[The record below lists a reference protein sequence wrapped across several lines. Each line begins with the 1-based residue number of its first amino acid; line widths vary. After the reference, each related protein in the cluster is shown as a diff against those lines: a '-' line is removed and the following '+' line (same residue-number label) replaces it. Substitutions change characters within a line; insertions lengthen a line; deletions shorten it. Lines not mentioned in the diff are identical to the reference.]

1 MSDGK
6 TRILLILPQS
16 VLDDVRVLAGKATTT
31 LKLSVS
37 VQIVLR
43 ALIEE
48 GLKRD
53 GDRRLLASIESQAH
67 AVRRMRSRAGRGRE
81 GPPARTR
88 TEVRQKRG
96 EKARGMRIGSAKP
109 EARAA
114 QGMPGLAFI
123 DHQGGSAH
131 EGHASR
137 TAMEKM
143 R

>member
-1 MSDGK
+1 MFDGR
-6 TRILLILPQS
+6 TRTLLILPQG

-43 ALIEE
+43 ALVEE

-53 GDRRLLASIESQAH
+53 GDRRLLSNIESQAQ
-67 AVRRMRSRAGRGRE
+67 AVRRIRSRGGRGRQA
-81 GPPARTR
+81 PAVETR

-96 EKARGMRIGSAKP
+96 EKAGGMRIGSAKP
-109 EARAA
+109 EARTA

-123 DHQGGSAH
+123 GS
-131 EGHASR
+131 SR
-137 TAMEKM
+137 
-143 R
+143 RQRS

>member
-6 TRILLILPQS
+6 TRTLLILPQR
-16 VLDDVRVLAGKATTT
+16 VLDDVRVLAGKATTA

-53 GDRRLLASIESQAH
+53 GDRRLLGRIESQAQ
-67 AVRRMRSRAGRGRE
+67 AVRLMRSRAGRGRE

-96 EKARGMRIGSAKP
+96 EKARGMRIGNAKP

-123 DHQGGSAH
+123 GS
-131 EGHASR
+131 SR
-137 TAMEKM
+137 GQ
-143 R
+143 RS

>member
-6 TRILLILPQS
+6 TRILLILPQG

-53 GDRRLLASIESQAH
+53 GDRRLLASIESQAQ

-81 GPPARTR
+81 GPARTR

-123 DHQGGSAH
+123 GS
-131 EGHASR
+131 SR
-137 TAMEKM
+137 GQ
-143 R
+143 RS

>member
-1 MSDGK
+1 MFDGR
-6 TRILLILPQS
+6 TRTLLILPQG

-43 ALIEE
+43 ALVEE

-53 GDRRLLASIESQAH
+53 GDRRLLSNIESQAQ
-67 AVRRMRSRAGRGRE
+67 AVRRIRSRGGRG
-81 GPPARTR
+81 GQDPPVGTR
-88 TEVRQKRG
+88 TELRQKRG

-114 QGMPGLAFI
+114 QGMPGLAVI
-123 DHQGGSAH
+123 GS
-131 EGHASR
+131 SR
-137 TAMEKM
+137 
-143 R
+143 RQRS

>member
-6 TRILLILPQS
+6 TRILLILPQG

-43 ALIEE
+43 ALFEE

-53 GDRRLLASIESQAH
+53 GDRRLLASIESQAQ
-67 AVRRMRSRAGRGRE
+67 AVRRMRSRAGQGRD
-81 GPPARTR
+81 GAPARAR
-88 TEVRQKRG
+88 TEGRQKRD
-96 EKARGMRIGSAKP
+96 EKARGVRIGSEKP

-114 QGMPGLAFI
+114 QGMPGLAFV
-123 DHQGGSAH
+123 GS
-131 EGHASR
+131 SR
-137 TAMEKM
+137 GQ
-143 R
+143 RS